1 MSTNNMVVI
10 DIILQ
15 VTLFEILVKETT
27 VFKIV

>member
-27 VFKIV
+27 VLKIE